1 MCLGVPGEVLEVRKE
16 GGGIVTGRVR
26 TGGMIREVNLSFT
39 PEAAVG
45 DWVIVHVGV
54 AISVLDE
61 NEARRTLRD
70 LEELARPLP
79 AADSANGSAR

>member
-1 MCLGVPGEVLEVRKE
+1 MCLGLPGEVLEVRKD

-26 TGGMIREVNLSFT
+26 VGGVIREANLSFT

-45 DWVIVHVGV
+45 DWVIVHVGI

-61 NEARRTLRD
+61 RAAQRTLRD
-70 LEELARPLP
+70 LEELARLGGTGP
-79 AADSANGSAR
+79 ANGSAP